1 MICRACA
8 LVLGSIG
15 LALPPACTGSSREG
29 LGPDGGP
36 ATQLSELDVTAFGAV
51 PNDDRDD
58 SRAIQRAVDA
68 ARDGDVKIV
77 TFPEGTYLVHREVQ
91 LPAGIALLGRG
102 ATLRRP
108 AGMGEFHRLFSTAGA
123 GYTYRGDVDSP
134 PLEIRGFRFDG
145 QSAAQGAFR
154 DFEKEHQSCIFLVGD
169 RSRPGRLVAVV
180 EDVEFVNNAADGVT
194 VHTNVDATVRRV
206 RAWDVFRGA
215 VTITGGH
222 SVIRM
227 EDIEAGGDEFPTGI
241 NVEADARGFGDTR
254 TVAITARNL
263 RLKGRLYV
271 GLADSA
277 TFTGTDIT
285 SGPPYKLVA
294 RDDAVIDIRSSRFA
308 IGAPLPVQYARDVRF
323 TDVTFRLT
331 DPGPAVSRDTP
342 LTALRIVWR
351 SQYEPDMRDQKLEC
365 LRCRFLVDSGLR
377 WPGGAMAIETGAD
390 QAALA
395 NRLVVR
401 DSYFGAGFAVAMN
414 MEFGGTWEVRGT
426 EVLADTA
433 AVLRYRDTAQ
443 YPRHFYDVLFERLPG
458 ATAPIAERG
467 PPHAGNRLTIPP

>member
-1 MICRACA
+1 
-8 LVLGSIG
+8 
-15 LALPPACTGSSREG
+15 
-29 LGPDGGP
+29 
-36 ATQLSELDVTAFGAV
+36 
-51 PNDDRDD
+51 
-58 SRAIQRAVDA
+58 
-68 ARDGDVKIV
+68 
-77 TFPEGTYLVHREVQ
+77 
-91 LPAGIALLGRG
+91 
-102 ATLRRP
+102 
-108 AGMGEFHRLFSTAGA
+108 
-123 GYTYRGDVDSP
+123 
-134 PLEIRGFRFDG
+134 
-145 QSAAQGAFR
+145 
-154 DFEKEHQSCIFLVGD
+154 
-169 RSRPGRLVAVV
+169 
-180 EDVEFVNNAADGVT
+180 
-194 VHTNVDATVRRV
+194 
-206 RAWDVFRGA
+206 VFRGA

-365 LRCRFLVDSGLR
+365 LRCRFLVDGGLR

-414 MEFGGTWEVRGT
+414 MGFGGTWEVRGT